1 MKMADILVS
10 LFTKKG
16 LIWES
21 QDVDMEIDIPESAL
35 KVDTLDKTSKIT
47 VRLKAK
53 NVTIKVLKDKE

>member
-21 QDVDMEIDIPESAL
+21 QDVDMEIDIPESVL